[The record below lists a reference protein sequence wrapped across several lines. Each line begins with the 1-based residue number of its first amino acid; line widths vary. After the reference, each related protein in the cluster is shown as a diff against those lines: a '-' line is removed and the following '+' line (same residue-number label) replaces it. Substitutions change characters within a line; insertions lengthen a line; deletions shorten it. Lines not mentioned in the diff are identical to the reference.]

1 MTFSLRTFGG
11 LKLLDSDG
19 HDVAFPEKGLLILCY
34 LLADSMERELRG
46 TMAHFL
52 WGHDDYGSAQV
63 NLRKLVS
70 RIKSRQAELGVEF
83 LRFTETVI
91 EFEPSSLASDMSF
104 TDDGTDQPFSKLAL
118 LVKTL
123 ESDFLAGANCQSP
136 VFRRWLRAQKS
147 RHAALLKET
156 LTIAA
161 ARAVAKEEVALVKE
175 TALLIF
181 SADSEDTDIHR
192 MLLNIFDAAGEVE
205 YFRQIFEGRGELL
218 ASWSRLRAK
227 SSPVLEQVRETGSMP
242 VSKAAAEMAPKIK
255 IPRLILLPPSNYS
268 RNSGGAM
275 IAASLIEDITIGFCA
290 LNSLQVIAPYTAV
303 QISRQKD
310 EDPLVTFERHD
321 ISYILDTRLSG
332 QDGEMSLFSQLIELA
347 SHEIVWAERFSLEL
361 SSLLRQRRD
370 ISRRIALSVA
380 SQIERHEMMR
390 SHFEEKPTAY
400 HRYLMGRRYLNRL
413 TLPNLQRARKELKA
427 SLEESENFALALS
440 SIART
445 YSKEWLLT
453 ARGDVDLLKSAEKFA
468 MQAIA
473 ARHNMA
479 DGYRELGVAKV
490 LQGAIDESVEALEL
504 AETLSPH
511 YADVIADHADTL
523 VHFSRPDL
531 ALQKIERAI
540 ELNPLSPDSYLWT
553 ASGASYCLGHFEGA
567 LGYID
572 RMADPSLVDRLSAA
586 SWAML
591 GNGDKANFFVR
602 RVRETNPNFDVDKW
616 LSVVPLKE
624 QWQKDIYR
632 EGLKKAGF

>member
-19 HDVAFPEKGLLILCY
+19 HDVAFPEKGLLILGY
-34 LLADSMERELRG
+34 LLAGSMERELRS
-46 TMAHFL
+46 TIAQFL
-52 WGHDDYGSAQV
+52 WGHDDNGSAQV

-70 RIKSRQAELGVEF
+70 RIKSRQAELGVQF

-91 EFEPSSLASDMSF
+91 ELEPSSLASDMSF
-104 TDDGTDQPFSKLAL
+104 IDGTDEPLSKLAQ
-118 LVKTL
+118 LVETM
-123 ESDFLAGANCQSP
+123 ESEFLAGANCQSP
-136 VFRRWLRAQKS
+136 IFRRWLRAQKDG
-147 RHAALLKET
+147 HAGLLKET

-161 ARAVAKEEVALVKE
+161 ARAVAKEEIALVKE
-175 TALLIF
+175 AALLIF
-181 SADSEDTDIHR
+181 SADPEDADIHR
-192 MLLNIFDAAGEVE
+192 MLLKIFDAAGEVE

-227 SSPVLEQVRETGSMP
+227 SSPVLEQVREPGSMP
-242 VSKAAAEMAPKIK
+242 MFKTEAQTAPKIK
-255 IPRLILLPPSNYS
+255 IPRLVLLPPSNYS
-268 RNSGGAM
+268 RKSSGAM
-275 IAASLIEDITIGFCA
+275 IAESLIEDITIGFCA

-303 QISRQKD
+303 QISRQKN

-321 ISYILDTRLSG
+321 IAYVLDTRLSG
-332 QDGEMSLFSQLIELA
+332 QDGEMSLFSQLIEFA
-347 SHEIVWAERFSLEL
+347 SSEIVWAERFSLEL
-361 SSLLRQRRD
+361 SSLVHQRRD

-413 TLPNLQRARKELKA
+413 TLPNLQRARKELIA
-427 SLEESENFALALS
+427 SLEESQNFALALS

-453 ARGDVDLLKSAEKFA
+453 ARGDVELLKAAEKYA

-523 VHFSRPDL
+523 THWSRPGL
-531 ALQKIERAI
+531 ALRKIERAI

-553 ASGASYCLGHFEGA
+553 AAGANYA
-567 LGYID
+567 LGEFDATLSYINK
-572 RMADPSLVDRLSAA
+572 MADGSLADRLSAA

-591 GNGDKANFFVR
+591 GDKEKAGFFVHR
-602 RVRETNPNFDVDKW
+602 ARESNPDFDVDKW
-616 LSVVPLKE
+616 LSVVPIKE
-624 QWQKDIYR
+624 QWHKDIYR

>member
-19 HDVAFPEKGLLILCY
+19 HDVAFPEKGLLILGY
-34 LLADSMERELRG
+34 LLAGSLEREPRSTIAL
-46 TMAHFL
+46 FL
-52 WGHDDYGSAQV
+52 WGHDNNGSAQV

-70 RIKSRQAELGVEF
+70 RIKNRQAELDVQF
-83 LRFTETVI
+83 LRFTETMI
-91 EFEPSSLASDMSF
+91 ELEPSSLASDMSF
-104 TDDGTDQPFSKLAL
+104 MDGNASPFSKLAR
-118 LVKTL
+118 LVETL
-123 ESDFLAGANCQSP
+123 ETEFLAGANCQSKA
-136 VFRRWLRAQKS
+136 FRRWLRAQKS
-147 RHAALLKET
+147 RHAGLLKET

-161 ARAVAKEEVALVKE
+161 AQAVAKEEIALVKE

-181 SADSEDTDIHR
+181 SADPEDVDIHR
-192 MLLNIFDAAGEVE
+192 MLLDIFNAAGEVE

-218 ASWSRLRAK
+218 ASWSPLRAK
-227 SSPVLEQVRETGSMP
+227 TSPVLEQVRMSGSVPASIAEAETP
-242 VSKAAAEMAPKIK
+242 PKVK
-255 IPRLILLPPSNYS
+255 IPRLILLPPSNDG
-268 RNSGGAM
+268 RDGDTAM
-275 IAASLIEDITIGFCA
+275 IAESLIEDITIGFCA

-310 EDPLVTFERHD
+310 EDPFVTFERHD
-321 ISYILDTRLSG
+321 IAYILDTRLSR
-332 QDGEMSLFSQLIELA
+332 QDSEISLFSQLIEFA
-347 SHEIVWAERFSLEL
+347 SSEIVWAERFSLEL
-361 SSLLRQRRD
+361 SSLVRQRRD

-400 HRYLMGRRYLNRL
+400 HRYLMGRQYLGRL
-413 TLPNLQRARKELKA
+413 TLPNLRRARTELRA
-427 SLEESENFALALS
+427 SLEESANFALALS

-453 ARGDVDLLKSAEKFA
+453 ARGDINLLKSAEEFA

-490 LQGAIDESVEALEL
+490 LQGAIDESLEALEL

-553 ASGASYCLGHFEGA
+553 ASGASYCLSNFEDA

-572 RMADPSLVDRLSAA
+572 KMADPSLVDRLSAA

-591 GNGDKANFFVR
+591 GNGEKASFFVR
-602 RVRETNPNFDVDKW
+602 RVRETNPDFNVDRW
-616 LSVVPLKE
+616 LAAVPLKE

>member
-1 MTFSLRTFGG
+1 MMFSLRTFGG
-11 LKLLDSDG
+11 LKLLDNDG
-19 HDVAFPEKGLLILCY
+19 HDVAFPEKGLLILGY
-34 LLADSMERELRG
+34 LLAGSMERELRS

-52 WGHDDYGSAQV
+52 WGHDDNGSAQV

-70 RIKSRQAELGVEF
+70 RIKSRQAELGVQF
-83 LRFTETVI
+83 VRFTETVV
-91 EFEPSSLASDMSF
+91 ELEPSSLTSDITF
-104 TDDGTDQPFSKLAL
+104 LDGADQPFSKLAL

-123 ESDFLAGANCQSP
+123 ESEFLAGANCQSAI
-136 VFRRWLRAQKS
+136 FRRWLEAQKY
-147 RHAALLKET
+147 RHAGLLKET
-156 LTIAA
+156 LALAA
-161 ARAVAKEEVALVKE
+161 VRAVAKEEVALVKE
-175 TALLIF
+175 AALLIF
-181 SADSEDTDIHR
+181 SADPENADIHR
-192 MLLNIFDAAGEVE
+192 ILLKIFDAAGEVE
-205 YFRQIFEGRGELL
+205 HFRQIFEGRGELL

-227 SSPVLEQVRETGSMP
+227 SPPILELVREPGSAP
-242 VSKAAAEMAPKIK
+242 TPKVAAEMSPKVK
-255 IPRLILLPPSNYS
+255 IPRLVLLPPGNYS
-268 RNSGGAM
+268 RNSGAAM

-303 QISRQKD
+303 QISRQN

-321 ISYILDTRLSG
+321 IAYILDTRLSG
-332 QDGEMSLFSQLIELA
+332 QDGEISLFSQLIEFA
-347 SHEIVWAERFSLEL
+347 SSEIVWAERFSLEL
-361 SSLLRQRRD
+361 SSLVRQRRD

-380 SQIERHEMMR
+380 SQIERHEMTR
-390 SHFEEKPTAY
+390 SHFEENPTAY

-413 TLPNLQRARKELKA
+413 TLPNLRRARKELKT
-427 SLEESENFALALS
+427 SLEESENFAPALS

-523 VHFSRPDL
+523 VHFSRPGL

-572 RMADPSLVDRLSAA
+572 RMADPTLVDRLSAA

-591 GNGDKANFFVR
+591 GNGEKARFFVR
-602 RVRETNPNFDVDKW
+602 RARETNPDFDVDKW